1 MEKYEPYTYKR
12 QKLGQ
17 RNLDDRFSSP
27 SIWSLQSNPRTL
39 ISITSDEQTKAK
51 VIDKIARP
59 RKDFYNTAN
68 LVTQNFNNLSTSQIA
83 VYNGHFELQDSAEE
97 WMEEKVENFL
107 N

>member
-1 MEKYEPYTYKR
+1 MEKYEPSTYKR

-39 ISITSDEQTKAK
+39 LSITSDEQTKAK

-83 VYNGHFELQDSAEE
+83 VYNGHFEL
-97 WMEEKVENFL
+97 
-107 N
+107 